1 MVVSLV
7 CLVEGVPVCQISE
20 TCNWLQ
26 VPVPTRMPSRFF
38 IGGLWL
44 ATLAVLVDFGF
55 SLGTF
60 IFFLLVAVCH
70 LGYAAVWMR
79 RNKKQT
85 ALRSGE
91 IGVGPMTID
100 FADPGPETSPLTTV
114 VNFRSD
120 VSHALYSES
129 NRCHKA
135 EQHVLLTSAHKR

>member
-1 MVVSLV
+1 MLA
-7 CLVEGVPVCQISE
+7 PE

-26 VPVPTRMPSRFF
+26 VPVPTRLPSRIF

-60 IFFLLVAVCH
+60 IFFLLVTAGH
-70 LGYAAVWMR
+70 LGYSTVWIR
-79 RNKKQT
+79 RNKKQQT
-85 ALRSGE
+85 GLRSGE

-100 FADPGPETSPLTTV
+100 FADPEPKTSPLTTTV

-120 VSHALYSES
+120 VSHALCSES
-129 NRCHKA
+129 NRRHEA
-135 EQHVLLTSAHKR
+135 EQRALLTSAQKR